1 MKIMVLKHEV
11 VRLSTNGGKT
21 DYNCVAVDWLS
32 PRCSPRPTLWTH
44 TLTPLSLYIYIQLRI
59 YIYTVPYYMA
69 RCLAE
74 TTLDDI
80 RLDPQRKPVLGGSS
94 HLDPLSK

>member
-1 MKIMVLKHEV
+1 MKTMVLKHEV
-11 VRLSTNGGKT
+11 VQLSTNGGKT
-21 DYNCVAVDWLS
+21 DYNCVTVDWLS

-44 TLTPLSLYIYIQLRI
+44 TLTPLSLYIYTVTI

-80 RLDPQRKPVLGGSS
+80 RLDSQRTPVLGGSS